1 MNMKLILSYDGTA
14 YHGWQIQ
21 KNGITVQETVK
32 KAIKRITGEDVN
44 LIGCGRTDAGVHA
57 LNYSCNFKT
66 NTNIPPERF
75 KGAVNSQLPEDI
87 RCTHAEFVDEDFHAS
102 YSAVGKTYIY
112 RICNRPEVDVFER
125 NYVWHYKYP
134 VDIKKMQAAAEAF
147 KGEHDFIG
155 FAAAGFTVSTTI
167 RTIYDLK
174 VTEDNGLIT
183 IEVTGNGFL
192 YNMVR
197 IIAGTLI
204 MMGNGKID
212 YQKAAEILASKD
224 RKRAGITAPPR
235 GLFLKEVYYEERK

>member
-1 MNMKLILSYDGTA
+1 
-14 YHGWQIQ
+14 
-21 KNGITVQETVK
+21 
-32 KAIKRITGEDVN
+32 
-44 LIGCGRTDAGVHA
+44 
-57 LNYSCNFKT
+57 
-66 NTNIPPERF
+66 
-75 KGAVNSQLPEDI
+75 
-87 RCTHAEFVDEDFHAS
+87 
-102 YSAVGKTYIY
+102 
-112 RICNRPEVDVFER
+112 
-125 NYVWHYKYP
+125 
-134 VDIKKMQAAAEAF
+134 MQAAAEAF